1 MNVTNPTEMVACDQ
15 LFRAVLQNESTFIAD
30 KQNEFT
36 NVICA
41 NGYNVTSNINC
52 DICHLKDTCVAKTQ
66 IDKLK
71 QELNSLTDERL
82 QLMKKYSQLQD
93 TIKNYLLS

>member
-1 MNVTNPTEMVACDQ
+1 MNVSNPTEMVACDQ
-15 LFRAVLQNESTFIAD
+15 LFRAVLQHESTAIAD

-41 NGYNVTSNINC
+41 KGYNVSSALNC
-52 DICHLKDTCVAKTQ
+52 EICELKNTCTAKTQ
-66 IDKLK
+66 IDTLK
-71 QELNSLTDERL
+71 QELSNLTNEKLHIMD
-82 QLMKKYSQLQD
+82 KYSQLQD